1 MGISLKSATGK
12 LRAFTS
18 SVAADGSS
26 FVPGPHGR
34 IPGSTPWAAEGDQP
48 REPVP
53 RRNRARIDR
62 APVLDRFRIEELAGE
77 LQSRTSFL
85 EFVNLF
91 LVLLPHRVD
100 YAVSALDGEDRE
112 TACAAVLS
120 LASSAAI
127 TGGRRLELVACLIDD
142 DLHAGRVNRARETG
156 RRLVPDAAGLAS
168 ALAPLVAGTLAAG
181 SRTT

>member
-1 MGISLKSATGK
+1 MGISGKSATGK

-26 FVPGPHGR
+26 LVPELERQAPGPT
-34 IPGSTPWAAEGDQP
+34 PGAAEADQP
-48 REPVP
+48 REPAP
-53 RRNRARIDR
+53 RRIRARIDR
-62 APVLDRFRIEELAGE
+62 APVLDRLRIEELAGE
-77 LQSRTSFL
+77 LQSRTNFL

-100 YAVSALDGEDRE
+100 SAVSALDREDRE
-112 TACAAVLS
+112 AACAAVLS

-156 RRLVPDAAGLAS
+156 RRLILDAADLAS
-168 ALAPLVAGTLAAG
+168 ALSPLVAGSGTI
-181 SRTT
+181 

>member
-1 MGISLKSATGK
+1 MDIMGISLKSATGK
-12 LRAFTS
+12 VRAFTS

-26 FVPGPHGR
+26 FVPELGR
-34 IPGSTPWAAEGDQP
+34 PIPGSTPWAAEGEQS
-48 REPVP
+48 RELAP

-62 APVLDRFRIEELAGE
+62 APVLDRFRIAELAAE
-77 LQSRTSFL
+77 LQSRTNFL
-85 EFVNLF
+85 GSVNLF

-100 YAVSALDGEDRE
+100 YAISALEGEDRE
-112 TACAAVLS
+112 AACAAVLS

-156 RRLVPDAAGLAS
+156 RRLIQDAADLAS
-168 ALAPLVAGTLAAG
+168 ALTPLVAA
-181 SRTT
+181 SRTI

>member
-1 MGISLKSATGK
+1 MGISLKSATSK

-18 SVAADGSS
+18 SDAADGSS
-26 FVPGPHGR
+26 VVPGPGR
-34 IPGSTPWAAEGDQP
+34 RVPGPTPGAGEADQP

-62 APVLDRFRIEELAGE
+62 APVLDRLRLEELAGE
-77 LQSRTSFL
+77 LQSRTHFL

-100 YAVSALDGEDRE
+100 YAVSALDREDRE
-112 TACAAVLS
+112 AACAAVLN

-127 TGGRRLELVACLIDD
+127 TGGRRLELVACQIDD

-156 RRLVPDAAGLAS
+156 RRLILDAADLTS
-168 ALAPLVAGTLAAG
+168 ALTPLVAG
-181 SRTT
+181 SRTI

>member
-1 MGISLKSATGK
+1 M
-12 LRAFTS
+12 
-18 SVAADGSS
+18 
-26 FVPGPHGR
+26 
-34 IPGSTPWAAEGDQP
+34 
-48 REPVP
+48 P

-62 APVLDRFRIEELAGE
+62 APVLDRFRIEELTGE

-100 YAVSALDGEDRE
+100 YAISALDGEDRE
-112 TACAAVLS
+112 AACAAVLS

-156 RRLVPDAAGLAS
+156 RRLVPDAADLAS
-168 ALAPLVAGTLAAG
+168 ALSPLAAGTLAAG
-181 SRTT
+181 SRII